1 MHLHFF
7 SSPCFIGVF
16 LLLPLLVPGAN
27 VCNDCAQ
34 QYATVKAYA
43 VTVTNNLERS
53 STLCQTC
60 IIRNQQISS
69 QIQNIRS
76 WYSTTGT
83 SIPSS
88 VDSSCRNADNYVLQS
103 QSDLALISQQ
113 VNSSLSSAN
122 SILSTLD
129 SFDCSCSSNSCGCAS
144 ILTDIY
150 DAVCRIENGTVD
162 YLHSIMLSV
171 DDLPIYLENIVSTLT
186 SIYYSLYDLRNK
198 ILYPDDDYIADLA
211 YISSQI
217 VQSANLSP
225 SLSFDLASGR
235 LAGDPDRNNIELG
248 IGYLYSAE
256 YQHMLISRRSN
267 QTLTDILNVISNI
280 HIGVTNN
287 STSNSRW
294 DADLQFISNYLWNIQ
309 RQYFQSYQQYKNFGV
324 NNFLLTDADMLI
336 WQSLTSPTNSRSQ
349 KSIIYNARYQRKST
363 NWFERIE
370 FLLQGLNGFY
380 NVSEGYDSSM
390 LSASS
395 VTNNYTSLLRS
406 TNNFA
411 NVDGLFSLSNQ
422 AETVVSQFRNLV
434 DAFDFGSSSLPS
446 ATLTLCPSFQI
457 GNFEFSGVSFEM
469 YDISEVL
476 DAIRVAFQFLWTI
489 GFSILGI
496 GLAAKFFYHLGKAVR
511 DVFILLKTLL

>member
-1 MHLHFF
+1 MRPHLLFL
-7 SSPCFIGVF
+7 SSF
-16 LLLPLLVPGAN
+16 LAVCSIGAN

-43 VTVTNNLERS
+43 ITVTNNLERS
-53 STLCQTC
+53 STLCHTC
-60 IIRNQQISS
+60 IFRNQHISD
-69 QIQNIRS
+69 QVQNIRS
-76 WYSTTGT
+76 WYSSTGT
-83 SIPSS
+83 SIPHS
-88 VDSSCRNADNYVLQS
+88 VESACYNADNYVLQNS
-103 QSDLALISQQ
+103 SDLSLISQQ
-113 VNSSLSSAN
+113 VNSSLASAN

-150 DAVCRIENGTVD
+150 DSVSHIDNACFDYFDSMYLTVK
-162 YLHSIMLSV
+162 
-171 DDLPIYLENIVSTLT
+171 DLPIYLEDLVANLN

-198 ILYPDDDYIADLA
+198 ILHPDDDYISDLA

-217 VQSANLSP
+217 VQSANLPP
-225 SLSFDLASGR
+225 SLAFDLASGR
-235 LAGDPDRNNIELG
+235 LSGDTDRNNIELG

-280 HIGVTNN
+280 HIGVTNTTKN
-287 STSNSRW
+287 KW
-294 DADLQFISNYLWNIQ
+294 IADLAFISNYLYNIQ
-309 RQYFQSYQQYKNFGV
+309 QNYFRMFNVSGLYYSHYYQPFDTSGQYAYMTNFYSV
-324 NNFLLTDADMLI
+324 CSDPSASWSDK
-336 WQSLTSPTNSRSQ
+336 RSAMA
-349 KSIIYNARYQRKST
+349 KFSVIST
-363 NWFERIE
+363 NYFRRIE
-370 FLLQGLNGFY
+370 YLLYGLAGFY
-380 NVSEGYDSSM
+380 DLPQNHNVPRAD
-390 LSASS
+390 S
-395 VTNNYTSLLRS
+395 VTNQFSNLLRA

-411 NVDGLFSLSNQ
+411 NVDGIFSLSNQ

-434 DAFDFGSSSLPS
+434 NAFDFGSSSLPS